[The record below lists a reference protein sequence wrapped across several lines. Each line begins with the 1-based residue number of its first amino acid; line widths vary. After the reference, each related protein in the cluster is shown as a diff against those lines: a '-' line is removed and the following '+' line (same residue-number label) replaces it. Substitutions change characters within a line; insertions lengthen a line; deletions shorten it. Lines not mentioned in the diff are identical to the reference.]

1 MVRLWGDSMDSS
13 ENGKEQLWQLLKIV
27 QKIEDTVTHS
37 LTQSVERRFCKDEIE
52 FRQRRNQLFPIGY
65 FADAGWDVLLDLYAA
80 HIRGRPIS
88 TTGLGLVG
96 GVPQTTMLR
105 YLDQLV
111 RDGYAVRANDPRD
124 GRRVFVE
131 LTEAG
136 IKCMATLFDDGKLQ
150 AEQSAIGRWSGE
162 LSGSLRA

>member
-1 MVRLWGDSMDSS
+1 MELP
-13 ENGKEQLWQLLKIV
+13 ENSNEQLWKLLKIV

-37 LTQSVERRFCKDEIE
+37 LTQSSERRFCKDEME
-52 FRQRRNQLFPIGY
+52 FRQRRNQLFPVGY
-65 FADAGWDVLLDLYAA
+65 FADAGWDILLDLYSA
-80 HIRGRPIS
+80 HLKRRPIS

-105 YLDQLV
+105 YLDQIV
-111 RDGYAVRANDPRD
+111 RDGYAVRVNDPRD

-131 LTEAG
+131 LTVAG
-136 IKCMATLFDDGKLQ
+136 IRCMETLFDDSKMQ

-162 LSGSLRA
+162 LSGSLRS